1 MITYDNV
8 QQYCLEPLSLKYDNF
23 IWISVDKGN
32 FRRWCGNIEETGSNA
47 ERDLFNVTTIC

>member
-23 IWISVDKGN
+23 VWISVDKGN
-32 FRRWCGNIEETGSNA
+32 FRRWCGNIEETNSNA